1 MAQLRLAPMP
11 RLQSVLISRFI
22 LNLRV
27 SDSEPDWLLTSGG
40 AGGDGEPSILT
51 FGHMGAPLD
60 FDGDTDR
67 LERTTGIEMEEG
79 VTESARS

>member
-1 MAQLRLAPMP
+1 MSISLHGPDYLVDEDAVGV
-11 RLQSVLISRFI
+11 VL
-22 LNLRV
+22 
-27 SDSEPDWLLTSGG
+27 
-40 AGGDGEPSILT
+40 DGVWYMKYIWSAEPSILT

-67 LERTTGIEMEEG
+67 LERTFDVLGERTTGIEMEEG